1 MNTSRFKNLLLQ
13 ISISCL
19 LSTACHGETDVIFSP
34 ANDIQALLINSI
46 NGCSGSIDLAIS
58 DLGSGE
64 LIQALTDA
72 KTRGVEIRMVV
83 DYQSARP
90 KSSLITHLK
99 EEGFLIKALNGEA
112 GGHMNNNFA
121 VFNGK
126 LLITGTYDWTNKA
139 PKYSHDNVV
148 LIDDSSVINSYRTE
162 FDRLYNKEDHL
173 AWTDLKSTPTDKQK
187 TSKKLVEV
195 PLGKVPSPRDV
206 PFPKLAEGDKKFVD
220 VTINELDALFGSQS
234 TLSAEEQDE
243 LWEQQYNEKYVKW
256 YSAVAFGAISQY
268 DWNTLR
274 LSLEI
279 GKEPEVLV
287 LFKPECQQQILQLE
301 KGDVIAYTARLTKRK
316 GMGTLYKLDDGDLVG
331 KLTKKAPR

>member
-1 MNTSRFKNLLLQ
+1 MSISRFKNLLLQ
-13 ISISCL
+13 VYISCL
-19 LSTACHGETDVIFSP
+19 LSTACHGEMDVIFSP
-34 ANDIQALLINSI
+34 DSDIQELLVSSI

-72 KTRGVEIRMVV
+72 KGRGVEIRMVV

-121 VFNGK
+121 VFDGK
-126 LLITGTYDWTNKA
+126 LLITGTYDWTNQA
-139 PKYSHDNVV
+139 PKYSHNNVV
-148 LIDDSSVINSYRTE
+148 LIDDPSVINSYRAE
-162 FDRLYNKEDHL
+162 FDRLYSKEDQL
-173 AWTDLKSTPTDKQK
+173 AWTAPKSTPADKQK
-187 TSKKLVEV
+187 TSKKLVGV
-195 PLGKVPSPRDV
+195 PPGKVPSPRDV
-206 PFPKLAEGDKKFVD
+206 PFPKLAEGDRKFVD
-220 VTINELDALFGSQS
+220 VTIDELNALFGPQS
-234 TLSAEEQDE
+234 TLSEEEQDE

-256 YSAVAFGAISQY
+256 YSAVAFGGVSQF

-287 LFKPECQQQILQLE
+287 LFKPEYKQQILLLE
-301 KGDVIAYTARLTKRK
+301 KDDVIAYTARLTKRK
-316 GMGTLYKLDDGDLVG
+316 GFGTLYKLDDGDIVG